1 MGSSGA
7 TDKDRSASPSPL
19 QLSVATQ
26 TDSSIAE
33 TPSSPETS
41 TALPSLQP
49 VPYVKNALR
58 TSKFNRLEDQACLSK
73 EITLVVG
80 TKVVCSLDLLIQL
93 FAEKCR
99 QPGCQLATTVSH
111 TLCGT
116 SVLIKWK
123 CSAGHVGKF
132 WSSHKV
138 NGVLA
143 NNLQACGAVLLSGN
157 NFAQV
162 ERFAKFLGL
171 SFVSR
176 STFCRAQ
183 RVYCIP
189 AINEWWTW
197 QQGIINHELQ
207 GQSLV
212 VMGDGQGDSPGFTAK
227 NLCYFLMEMTTGYIN
242 DLEVLDKREVELKSV
257 NMEKRAL
264 QNILERITDVLTVG
278 EVVTD
283 ASASIKKMMGEFR
296 NQCTFAFYFANVSG

>member
-7 TDKDRSASPSPL
+7 TDKDQSALLSPL
-19 QLSVATQ
+19 QFSVATQ
-26 TDSSIAE
+26 TDSSVAE

-49 VPYVKNALR
+49 VPYMKNALR
-58 TSKFNRLEDQACLSK
+58 ASKFNRLEEQACLSK
-73 EITLVVG
+73 EITLDVG
-80 TKVVCSLDLLIQL
+80 TKVVCFLDLLIQL

-123 CSAGHVGKF
+123 CPAGHVGKF

-162 ERFAKFLGL
+162 ESFWVCRLYRGRHFVGHKGCIAYQLSMSGGLGSKVLSTMSCKAK
-171 SFVSR
+171 
-176 STFCRAQ
+176 
-183 RVYCIP
+183 
-189 AINEWWTW
+189 
-197 QQGIINHELQ
+197 
-207 GQSLV
+207 
-212 VMGDGQGDSPGFTAK
+212 
-227 NLCYFLMEMTTGYIN
+227 
-242 DLEVLDKREVELKSV
+242 
-257 NMEKRAL
+257 AL
-264 QNILERITDVLTVG
+264 L
-278 EVVTD
+278 
-283 ASASIKKMMGEFR
+283 
-296 NQCTFAFYFANVSG
+296 